1 MASATAVEFIAKDTQ
16 SNPVRAAAMA
26 KELINSDK
34 VDFVLSTSTPET
46 VNPVAD
52 ACEAAGVPA
61 LSTTSPW
68 EAFYFGRGAKPGE
81 PSPFKWT
88 YHFCFGV
95 GNFAKLYTDQWSKV
109 PTNRKVGMLLP
120 ADADGNAIR
129 GMLIP
134 ALQKAGFT
142 VVDAGPYQNGLTDFS
157 AQIALFRKE
166 GVEIFNTF
174 PFPPDFAVFWRQ
186 AAQRGLAKQVK
197 VVQMAKAGLFAAELE
212 ALGQLGN
219 GLHAGAYWHRSFPF
233 ASPATGMT
241 STQLADAYEK
251 ASGKAWNQQIGATA
265 SLFDAAVAT
274 LRSAA
279 DPKDRAS
286 LAQAM
291 SRLKADTAVGPVD
304 FTAGPVPNCATT
316 GLVGVQWLRGK
327 GGANKFGLE
336 IVSNADHPKV
346 PLTATD
352 DALQAGLI
360 RARGLKSAM
369 SERPHP
375 RSRRRVQALRPPAGA
390 ARCGPAPAPRRGA
403 GCGRPQRRGQ
413 DHAVRRAG
421 RHAAGQQRPRRLRW
435 PAHRR
440 LGRCA
445 PLPRRYRAH
454 APGAPA
460 LPGPERV

>member
-1 MASATAVEFIAKDTQ
+1 MTSHFSRSTDGVSRRHALSTGLAVAGLSAFPMIGRAQGNTLRVGFVSPRSGPLALFGEGDGFVLDSVRKQLAGGVDVGGKRFNVEFIAKDTQ

-81 PSPFKWT
+81 PSPFKWA

-95 GNFAKLYTDQWSKV
+95 GNFAKLYADQWSKV
-109 PTNRKVGMLLP
+109 PTNKKVGMLLP

-166 GVEIFNTF
+166 GIEIFNTF

-186 AAQRGLAKQVK
+186 AAQRGLAQQVK
-197 VVQMAKAGLFAAELE
+197 IVQTAKAGLFAAEME

-219 GLHAGAYWHRSFPF
+219 GIHSGAYWHRSFPF
-233 ASPATGMT
+233 SSPATGM
-241 STQLADAYEK
+241 SSAQLADSYEK
-251 ASGKAWNQQIGATA
+251 ASGKAWNVQIGATA
-265 SLFDAAVAT
+265 SLFDAAIAT
-274 LRSAA
+274 IRSAA

-291 SRLKADTAVGPVD
+291 SRLKTETAVGQVD
-304 FTAGPVPNCATT
+304 FTSGPVPNCATT
-316 GLVGVQWLRGK
+316 GLVGVQWMR
-327 GGANKFGLE
+327 GANGKFGVN
-336 IVSNADHPKV
+336 IVSNADNPRV
-346 PLTATD
+346 PLTAQITPY
-352 DALQAGLI
+352 
-360 RARGLKSAM
+360 K
-369 SERPHP
+369 
-375 RSRRRVQALRPPAGA
+375 
-390 ARCGPAPAPRRGA
+390 
-403 GCGRPQRRGQ
+403 
-413 DHAVRRAG
+413 
-421 RHAAGQQRPRRLRW
+421 
-435 PAHRR
+435 
-440 LGRCA
+440 LG
-445 PLPRRYRAH
+445 
-454 APGAPA
+454 
-460 LPGPERV
+460 

>member
-1 MASATAVEFIAKDTQ
+1 MTFQTSRSEGGASRRHVLSAGLAAAGLSAFPMISRAQGNTLRIGVVSPRSGPLALFGEGDGFVLDQVRKQLAGGIEAGGKRHAVEFIAKDTQ

-68 EAFYFGRGAKPGE
+68 ESFYFGRGAKPGE
-81 PSPFKWT
+81 ASPFKWT

-95 GNFAKLYTDQWSKV
+95 GNFARLYTDQWSKV
-109 PTNRKVGMLLP
+109 ETNKKVGMLLP

-134 ALQKAGFT
+134 ALQKAGFS

-186 AAQRGLAKQVK
+186 AAQRGLARQVRIA
-197 VVQMAKAGLFAAELE
+197 QLAKAGLFAAELE

-233 ASPATGMT
+233 ASPSTGMS

-251 ASGKAWNQQIGATA
+251 TSGKGWNQQIGATA

-291 SRLKADTAVGPVD
+291 SRLKANTAVGAID
-304 FTAGPVPNCATT
+304 FTNGPVPNCATT

-327 GGANKFGLE
+327 GGANRFGLE

-346 PLTATD
+346 PLTARMTPY
-352 DALQAGLI
+352 
-360 RARGLKSAM
+360 K
-369 SERPHP
+369 
-375 RSRRRVQALRPPAGA
+375 
-390 ARCGPAPAPRRGA
+390 
-403 GCGRPQRRGQ
+403 
-413 DHAVRRAG
+413 
-421 RHAAGQQRPRRLRW
+421 
-435 PAHRR
+435 
-440 LGRCA
+440 LG
-445 PLPRRYRAH
+445 
-454 APGAPA
+454 
-460 LPGPERV
+460 

>member
-1 MASATAVEFIAKDTQ
+1 MTSEKLPSARGVSRRHALSTGLAVAGLGAFPMMGRAQGNTLRIGVVSPRSGPLALFGEGDGFVIDQVRQQLAGGIEAGGKRYSVEFIAKDTQ

-52 ACEAAGVPA
+52 ACEAAGVPS

-81 PSPFKWT
+81 PSPFKWA

-95 GNFAKLYTDQWSKV
+95 GNFAKLYADQWSKV
-109 PTNRKVGMLLP
+109 PTNKKVGMLLP

-166 GVEIFNTF
+166 GIEIFNTF

-186 AAQRGLAKQVK
+186 AAQRGLAQQVK
-197 VVQMAKAGLFAAELE
+197 IVQTAKAGLFAAEME

-219 GLHAGAYWHRSFPF
+219 GIHSGAYWHRSFPF
-233 ASPATGMT
+233 SSPATGMT
-241 STQLADAYEK
+241 SAQLADGYEK
-251 ASGKAWNQQIGATA
+251 ASGKAWNVQIGATA

-274 LRSAA
+274 VRSAS

-291 SRLKADTAVGPVD
+291 SRLKTETAVGQVD
-304 FTAGPVPNCATT
+304 FTSGPVPNCATT
-316 GLVGVQWLRGK
+316 GLVGVQWMR
-327 GGANKFGLE
+327 GANGKFGVN
-336 IVSNADHPKV
+336 IVSNADNPRV
-346 PLTATD
+346 PLTA
-352 DALQAGLI
+352 
-360 RARGLKSAM
+360 AM
-369 SERPHP
+369 TPYK
-375 RSRRRVQALRPPAGA
+375 
-390 ARCGPAPAPRRGA
+390 
-403 GCGRPQRRGQ
+403 
-413 DHAVRRAG
+413 
-421 RHAAGQQRPRRLRW
+421 
-435 PAHRR
+435 
-440 LGRCA
+440 LG
-445 PLPRRYRAH
+445 
-454 APGAPA
+454 
-460 LPGPERV
+460 

>member
-1 MASATAVEFIAKDTQ
+1 MTSDRTPVRAGLSRRRILSTSLSAAAACAFAPLARAANQTLRVGMVSPRTGPLALFGEGDGFVLDQVRKQLGGTLEAGGKRYTIEFITKDTQ

-26 KELINSDK
+26 KELINADK

-81 PSPFKWT
+81 PSPFRWT

-95 GNFAKLYTDQWSKV
+95 GNFARLYTDQWGKV

-129 GMLIP
+129 GMLVP

-166 GVEIFNTF
+166 GIEIFNTF

-186 AAQRGLAKQVK
+186 AAQRGLARQVK

-212 ALGQLGN
+212 ALGQLGH

-233 ASPATGMT
+233 SSPATGLS
-241 STQLADAYEK
+241 STQLADAYER

-265 SLFDAAVAT
+265 SLLDAAVAA

-279 DPKDRAS
+279 DPKDRTS
-286 LAQAM
+286 LAQALA
-291 SRLKADTAVGPVD
+291 RLKTDTAVGPVD

-316 GLVGVQWLRGK
+316 GLVGVQWRRAAT
-327 GGANKFGLE
+327 GGHRFSLE
-336 IVSNADHPKV
+336 IVSNADHPRV
-346 PLTATD
+346 PLTAD
-352 DALQAGLI
+352 MQ
-360 RARGLKSAM
+360 
-369 SERPHP
+369 PY
-375 RSRRRVQALRPPAGA
+375 
-390 ARCGPAPAPRRGA
+390 
-403 GCGRPQRRGQ
+403 
-413 DHAVRRAG
+413 
-421 RHAAGQQRPRRLRW
+421 
-435 PAHRR
+435 R
-440 LGRCA
+440 LGA
-445 PLPRRYRAH
+445 
-454 APGAPA
+454 
-460 LPGPERV
+460 

>member
-1 MASATAVEFIAKDTQ
+1 MTSKTNISSAGVTRRHALSTGLAVAGLSAFPMIGRAQGNTLRVGFVSPRSGPLALFGEGDGFVLDSVRKQLAGGVDVGGKRFNVEFIAKDTQ

-68 EAFYFGRGAKPGE
+68 EAFYFGRGAKPGQ
-81 PSPFKWT
+81 PSPFKWA

-95 GNFAKLYTDQWSKV
+95 GNFAKLYADQWSKV
-109 PTNRKVGMLLP
+109 PTNKKVGMLLP

-142 VVDAGPYQNGLTDFS
+142 VVDAGPYQNGQADFS

-166 GVEIFNTF
+166 GIEIFNTF

-186 AAQRGLAKQVK
+186 AAQRGLAQQVK
-197 VVQMAKAGLFAAELE
+197 IVQTAKAGLFAAELE
-212 ALGQLGN
+212 AMGQLGN
-219 GLHAGAYWHRSFPF
+219 GIHSGAYWHRSFPF
-233 ASPATGMT
+233 SSPAAGMT
-241 STQLADAYEK
+241 SAQLADAYEK
-251 ASGKAWNQQIGATA
+251 ASGKVANVQIGATA

-274 LRSAA
+274 IRSAA

-291 SRLKADTAVGPVD
+291 SRLKTETAVGLVD
-304 FTAGPVPNCATT
+304 FTTGPVPNCATT
-316 GLVGVQWLRGK
+316 GLVGVQWMRGSN
-327 GGANKFGLE
+327 GKFNVNV
-336 IVSNADHPKV
+336 VSNADNPRV
-346 PLTATD
+346 ALT
-352 DALQAGLI
+352 G
-360 RARGLKSAM
+360 AM
-369 SERPHP
+369 TPYK
-375 RSRRRVQALRPPAGA
+375 
-390 ARCGPAPAPRRGA
+390 
-403 GCGRPQRRGQ
+403 
-413 DHAVRRAG
+413 
-421 RHAAGQQRPRRLRW
+421 
-435 PAHRR
+435 
-440 LGRCA
+440 LG
-445 PLPRRYRAH
+445 
-454 APGAPA
+454 
-460 LPGPERV
+460 

>member
-1 MASATAVEFIAKDTQ
+1 MTSLSTALRAGITRRRALSTGLTAAAVGAFPMLGHAQARTLRVGVVSPRTGPLALFGEGDGFVLDQVRKQLAGGLEAGGRRYTVEFVTKDTQ

-26 KELINSDK
+26 KELINADK

-52 ACEAAGVPA
+52 ACEAAGMPA

-95 GNFAKLYTDQWSKV
+95 GNFARLYTDQWSKV

-129 GMLIP
+129 GMLVP
-134 ALQKAGFT
+134 ALRNAGFT

-166 GVEIFNTF
+166 GIEIFNTF

-186 AAQRGLAKQVK
+186 AAQRGLARQVK

-212 ALGQLGN
+212 ALGQLGH

-233 ASPATGMT
+233 SSPATGLS
-241 STQLADAYEK
+241 STQLADAYEQ

-265 SLFDAAVAT
+265 SLLDAAVAA

-286 LAQAM
+286 LAQAV
-291 SRLKADTAVGPVD
+291 SRLKTETAVGPVD
-304 FTAGPVPNCATT
+304 FTAGPVANCATT
-316 GLVGVQWLRGK
+316 GLVGVQWLRTQAGGK
-327 GGANKFGLE
+327 RFSLE
-336 IVSNADHPKV
+336 IVSNADHPGV
-346 PLTATD
+346 PLTA
-352 DALQAGLI
+352 
-360 RARGLKSAM
+360 AM
-369 SERPHP
+369 KPY
-375 RSRRRVQALRPPAGA
+375 QLGA
-390 ARCGPAPAPRRGA
+390 
-403 GCGRPQRRGQ
+403 
-413 DHAVRRAG
+413 
-421 RHAAGQQRPRRLRW
+421 
-435 PAHRR
+435 
-440 LGRCA
+440 
-445 PLPRRYRAH
+445 
-454 APGAPA
+454 
-460 LPGPERV
+460 